1 MDDTRNA
8 SGSGAATGLAPGVA
22 RSKAG
27 ALAWMLGALVWVLLA
42 GSLAAWA
49 WCLARGVPVAPGAVA
64 QAAVPPP
71 GDAGRVKQLLGA
83 SADRPPA
90 RLPTPRPKLLLT
102 GVIGN
107 GQQGHVALLG
117 VEDQPSR
124 PFLVGLEVVQGYV
137 LKAVDTRQAVLST
150 PEGEDWALPMPEVSA
165 SQGASA
171 AAPRAGRRRER

>member
-1 MDDTRNA
+1 M
-8 SGSGAATGLAPGVA
+8 AATGDMRSASSGTAATGAAPGVLGWA
-22 RSKAG
+22 AG
-27 ALAWMLGALVWVLLA
+27 ALIWALLA

-83 SADRPPA
+83 SADRPPV

-124 PFLVGLEVVQGYV
+124 PFLVGREVVQGYV

-165 SQGASA
+165 AQAASA